1 MESYFVYDLKTKEK
15 DEKLKNSAR
24 ELLDAANANIENY
37 EKADIEEYY
46 QRVSSKIHECQ
57 MQLRGLK
64 SNINYGDDL
73 SKESKSV
80 LRILKSEYPTKAE
93 LLSKIEEK
101 EKELNEWIK
110 LGDELDLLRN
120 KYKNFNKSICFSN
133 IRELLKQNQ
142 TVKIGQIERDAG
154 IRLGY
159 MSRLEKEGNTAEPSM
174 EFIVTAA
181 KLLHV
186 SVDTLISYD
195 IAGLTPTEKYLVNFV
210 EKLKIDTLANKLNW
224 NIESKFEL
232 NKVELDING
241 NCSHPL
247 FSYENFYR
255 QTDCEYPE
263 NVDEAV
269 YVSKTFGP
277 NTCINDDCFNLRLK
291 NGSVFYL
298 MDIVK
303 DVHRT
308 NDKSAF
314 VKEAVMYVPG
324 GKTQIL
330 ATTKDEYP
338 IGELLNNLYDI
349 VKEQMKHPQVNKEAM
364 YAIDAFMKDDLSDD
378 EEYLPF

>member
-1 MESYFVYDLKTKEK
+1 MENNDFLKTKLSDVDLKTIVKGFLTTAKMGLCEKE
-15 DEKLKNSAR
+15 EV
-24 ELLDAANANIENY
+24 
-37 EKADIEEYY
+37 EEYY
-46 QRVSSKIHECQ
+46 QKVSKEISN
-57 MQLRGLK
+57 
-64 SNINYGDDL
+64 SNIKVFELRNKVEVWD
-73 SKESKSV
+73 KSSDAEIKKLV
-80 LRILKSEYPTKAE
+80 SNFNTKSELLNALKNAE
-93 LLSKIEEK
+93 QEQK
-101 EKELNEWIK
+101 EWIE
-110 LGDELDLLRN
+110 LGDELDLLRYKN
-120 KYKNFNKSICFSN
+120 KNFNKSICFSN
-133 IRELLKQNQ
+133 IRELLKENSS
-142 TVKIGQIERDAG
+142 VKIGQIEREAG

-159 MSRLEKEGNTAEPSM
+159 MSRLEKEDNTSDPSM

-181 KLLHV
+181 RLLNV
-186 SVDTLISYD
+186 SVDALISYD
-195 IAGLTPTEKYLVNFV
+195 LAGLTSTEKYLVNFI
-210 EKLKIDTLANKLNW
+210 EKLKKDTMAEKLNW
-224 NIESKFEL
+224 AVESKFEL

-314 VKEAVMYVPG
+314 VKEAVMCVPG